1 MATDKESAMRTKPEF
16 PVLTLC
22 ALLSLPAVDAQTVW
36 ARDDD
41 AAAQLLLNPALCLSP
56 RSGPPPLL
64 KQLLLA
70 QTKSETRPFD
80 PSLAPKTSPPTE
92 PPPLFR
98 DLGTLSM
105 PVTTRS
111 PQAQQYFDQGLRL
124 SFAFNH
130 AEARR
135 AFQAAQQLDPDCAMC
150 YWGEA
155 LVLGPNINAPMLPE
169 ANAPAV
175 AAIRQA
181 QAKAGQTSA
190 KERAL
195 IAALSQRY
203 SAEPLA
209 IRTTLDAAY
218 ADAMADAAKRFS
230 DDDTIQT
237 LYAESIMDLSPWD
250 YWEAGGAKSKGR
262 AGEMVDALERVLQ
275 RNPTHPG
282 AVHLYIHAVEASNN
296 PQRAL
301 PYATRL
307 AKLMP
312 GAGHMVHMP
321 GHIYYRVGRY
331 YDALQA
337 NLDAVAAD
345 ERYFERSPSDPFYR
359 NAYYPHNL
367 HFLMAAALMG
377 GDGKTAIEA
386 ANKLDKVI
394 DKDFVRMAGLMQPIK
409 AAPYYSHAQF
419 SDSKT
424 ILALPDPGDEFVL
437 VKAMWHYAR
446 AVAFAADKEVGKAGE
461 EIAAI
466 EEIEDNADFK
476 PLTDWQVP
484 GREIVRTARLVA
496 TGREAAARGDLDAA
510 ATAYEEAAAIQDE
523 LAYTEPP
530 YWYYPIRQSLG
541 AVLLRAG
548 RLSEAEQ
555 AFRDSLVKTPNNGWA
570 LYGLRQL
577 YRQRGDRKAER
588 AAADA
593 MKRTWFGDRTKLS
606 LARL

>member
-1 MATDKESAMRTKPEF
+1 MPPKPVF
-16 PVLTLC
+16 PLLTL
-22 ALLSLPAVDAQTVW
+22 AVLLSFPAVDAQTVW
-36 ARDDD
+36 ARDDET
-41 AAAQLLLNPALCLSP
+41 AAQLLLNPALCLTP
-56 RSGPPPLL
+56 RAGPPPLL
-64 KQLLLA
+64 TKLLLA
-70 QTKSETRPFD
+70 QAKSETGSFD
-80 PSLAPKTSPPTE
+80 PGLVPRASPPAE

-135 AFQAAQQLDPDCAMC
+135 AFQYAQQLDPECAMC

-169 ANAPAV
+169 AQAPAV
-175 AAIRQA
+175 AAIRLA
-181 QAKAGQTSA
+181 QANIDVASA
-190 KERAL
+190 REQAL
-195 IAALSQRY
+195 IAALAERY
-203 SAEPLA
+203 SDDLLA
-209 IRTTLDAAY
+209 IRTPLDAAY
-218 ADAMADAAKRFS
+218 ADAMAEAAQRFP
-230 DDDTIQT
+230 DDDTILT

-250 YWEAGGAKSKGR
+250 YWEAGGVKSKGR
-262 AGEMVDALERVLQ
+262 AGEMVDALERVLR

-301 PYATRL
+301 PAANRL
-307 AKLMP
+307 GKLMP

-321 GHIYYRVGRY
+321 GHIYYRIGRY
-331 YDALQA
+331 HDALQA

-386 ANKLDKVI
+386 ASKLDKVI
-394 DKDFVRMAGLMQPIK
+394 DTDFVRLAAVMQPIK
-409 AAPYYSHAQF
+409 AAPYYTHAQF
-419 SDSKT
+419 SDPKT

-446 AVAFAADKEVGKAGE
+446 AVAFAADKEVGKASE

-466 EEIEDNADFK
+466 EAIEDKADFK

-510 ATAYEEAAAIQDE
+510 AAAYENAIALQDE

-555 AFRDSLVKTPNNGWA
+555 AFRDSLIRTPNNGWA

-577 YRQRGDRKAER
+577 YRQQGDRKAER
-588 AAADA
+588 AAAEA
-593 MKRTWFGDRTKLS
+593 LKRTWFGDRSTLN